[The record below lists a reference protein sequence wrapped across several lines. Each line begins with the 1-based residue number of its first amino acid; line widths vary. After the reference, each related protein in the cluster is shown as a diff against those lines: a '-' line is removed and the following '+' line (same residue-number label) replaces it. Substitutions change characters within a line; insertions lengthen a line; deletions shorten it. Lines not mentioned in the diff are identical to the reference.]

1 MLFASISCGE
11 GISEMNGEAAS
22 LGHPREIGDFLSKGL
37 RDTLS
42 ALGLRRE
49 EIEAILRAAA
59 GRNVALARAAG
70 GGRVAAGLAIGA
82 ELARVLGRLAAEG
95 RLTRLRVE
103 RYVRRLAAALEL
115 QPELVAVVLYIQA
128 LREPQLLELPPDEAL
143 EAQLRILIA
152 FAPIEEASLWSA
164 EPNGRL
170 RCLLHVGDRPP
181 TRRVRARAREALHN
195 PARAGANSH
204 AFIHAVPMRQWQH
217 CFATLVIR
225 ARPED
230 RERALALAEE
240 LSPTLA
246 AAIERQS
253 LLERSAAGERSLVE
267 SSERRVARLGLDLHD
282 GPIQELA
289 ALAGDL
295 RLFRAQ
301 LSRMAA
307 GHEDGD
313 VLLGRVDD
321 LDARLVE
328 LDHELRELTRSAE
341 TSALMTRSF
350 RELLAEELQGLAG
363 RRKIATQLAVRGRL
377 DSLTASQRIALLRLV
392 QEALT
397 NVREHSG
404 ASRVS
409 VTVSTGRTHVK
420 AEVTDDGRGFDV
432 ERTLLQAAR
441 KGRLGLVGMNERIRL
456 LGGRFDVQSRRGGPT
471 TISATIPRW
480 RPLEATAPAGAAT
493 IPARAISEAG

>member
-1 MLFASISCGE
+1 
-11 GISEMNGEAAS
+11 MNGEAAS
-22 LGHPREIGDFLSKGL
+22 PRHPRDIGDFLSDRL
-37 RDTLS
+37 CATLS
-42 ALGLRRE
+42 ALGLPGE
-49 EIEAILRAAA
+49 ETEAILTAAA
-59 GRNVALARAAG
+59 GRDVALARAAG
-70 GGRVAAGLAIGA
+70 GGRIAAGLAIGA

-95 RLTRLRVE
+95 RLTRRRVE
-103 RYVRRLAAALEL
+103 RYVRRLATAFEL
-115 QPELVAVVLYIQA
+115 PPELVALVLYIQA
-128 LREPQLLELPPDEAL
+128 LREPQLLELPPDEAI
-143 EAQLRILIA
+143 EAQLRILLA
-152 FAPIEEASLWSA
+152 FAPIEDASLWSA

-170 RCLLHVGDRPP
+170 RCVFHIGDRPP
-181 TRRVRARAREALHN
+181 TRRVRAKAREALQD
-195 PARAGANSH
+195 PAQARANGH
-204 AFIHAVPMRQWQH
+204 GFIHAVPMLRWEH
-217 CFATLVIR
+217 SFAAIVVRT
-225 ARPED
+225 RPED

-253 LLERSAAGERSLVE
+253 LLERSAEDERSLVE
-267 SSERRVARLGLDLHD
+267 SSERRVARLGFDLHD

-301 LSRMAA
+301 LSRVAA
-307 GHEDGD
+307 DHEHGD
-313 VLLGRVDD
+313 VLLGRIDD
-321 LDARLVE
+321 LEARLVG

-341 TSALMTRSF
+341 SSALMTRSF
-350 RELLAEELQGLAG
+350 PDLLAEELQALAG
-363 RRKIATQLAVRGRL
+363 RRKIATELAVRGRL

-409 VTVSTGRTHVK
+409 VTVSTGRTHVN

-432 ERTLLQAAR
+432 ERTLVQAAR

-456 LGGRFDVQSRRGGPT
+456 LGGRFDVQSSRGGPT
-471 TISATIPRW
+471 TISAMIPRW
-480 RPLEATAPAGAAT
+480 RPLEAAAPNGEVT
-493 IPARAISEAG
+493 ISAKAVSEAG